1 MAVVTKRDLYT
12 PLKIQPE
19 IFSDF
24 FTNLEVHPIKK
35 DFVRHTNEEA
45 IKRSIRNLLLTKR
58 GDRLFQ
64 NTLGSDVSSLL
75 FELAS
80 TATDQVLESYIRTTI
95 TNYEPRAQVLD
106 IQVTSEPDD
115 HLVYAT
121 IIFSVIN
128 KQEPVV
134 LELILNRIR

>member
-12 PLKIQPE
+12 PLKEQPE

-24 FTNLEVHPIKK
+24 FTNLDTHPIKK

-45 IKRSIRNLLLTKR
+45 VKRSIKNLLLTNR

-64 NTLGSDVSSLL
+64 NTIGSDIRSLL
-75 FELAS
+75 FELSSA
-80 TATDQVLESYIRTTI
+80 ATDQILESYIRTTI
-95 TNYEPRAQVLD
+95 TNYEPRAQIIDV
-106 IQVTSEPDD
+106 QVSSDPDEYT
-115 HLVYAT
+115 VYAT

-128 KQEPVV
+128 KQEPVI